1 MTTETIYHTALV
13 THITGLTM
21 MAGTTLM
28 DYVIFKQ
35 VWKQYAID
43 KMRSLAIS
51 EAMVKL
57 QIVFGTGFLFLLI
70 SGITMMYLTHG
81 VFGEQTWF
89 RIKFGLIL
97 VIMINGLAFGR
108 RQGVK
113 LRKLLPEEI
122 SGGSSN
128 DQILKIKDNLNLF
141 HISQLAIFITIFVL
155 SVFKFN

>member
-1 MTTETIYHTALV
+1 MTTETIYHAALV

-35 VWKQYAID
+35 VWKQYATD
-43 KMRSLAIS
+43 KTKSLAVS

-57 QIVFGTGFLFLLI
+57 QIVFGVGFLLLII

-97 VIMINGLAFGR
+97 LIVINGLTLGR

-122 SGGSSN
+122 AGSNVN
-128 DQILKIKDNLNLF
+128 DKILKIKDNLNLF
-141 HISQLAIFITIFVL
+141 HVSQLAIFLTIFVL